1 MKCPMPFFTGQPPT
15 TGKLIF
21 KTILMFFFE
30 GEILGKKTGK
40 AISLS
45 LINLY
50 KNEFL
55 IFGTT

>member
-1 MKCPMPFFTGQPPT
+1 MPFFTGQPPT